1 MSIDKFLSCPPV
13 IISLDI
19 DSLLLDRLK
28 QIAKA
33 GFSVVEINCSEPDML
48 SKAVKDFPN
57 LQIGASNIVSTQQL
71 ESCYQAGVSFASSP
85 GFLPAIAQTASIY
98 SFNYLPGVAT
108 LSEAMQVMALGYQE
122 VRPFPADLSF
132 CNLLNKC
139 LPNMRQYPAEIEW
152 EEAEHFFNLPSV
164 AAVSIH
170 NPEIKQLHTLSSSV
184 FA

>member
-1 MSIDKFLSCPPV
+1 MSIDKFLNCPSV

-19 DSLLLDRLK
+19 DDILLDRLK
-28 QIAKA
+28 QIANA
-33 GFSVVEINCSEPDML
+33 GFSAVEINCSEPGIL
-48 SKAVKDFPN
+48 SKVIKTFPD
-57 LQIGASNIVSTQQL
+57 LQIGAGNIVNTQQL
-71 ESCYQAGVSFASSP
+71 ENCYQAGVNFATSP

-108 LSEAMQVMALGYQE
+108 LSEAMQVMALGYRQ

-139 LPNMRQYPAEIEW
+139 LPDIRQYPAEIEW

-170 NPEIKQLHTLSSSV
+170 NPELKQLNVLSSSV